1 MKNKTKL
8 SPYNNP
14 GKASKLKE
22 ENAIYQKQVMVK
34 DFTFQRFKKLY
45 EKSPFSLKDWA
56 GFLHLSERTLLRYSK
71 ENKSFEG
78 IYADRVLQLENL
90 FAKGKQ
96 VFKSQEGF
104 FDWLLKSKNVLGM
117 QLNVTA
123 LSTTQGIVELEREL
137 GRIQYGVYI

>member
-1 MKNKTKL
+1 MKNKNKINQYTP
-8 SPYNNP
+8 S
-14 GKASKLKE
+14 GKTSKLKE
-22 ENAIYQKQVMVK
+22 GNATYQKQVMIK
-34 DFTFQRFKKLY
+34 DFTFQRFRKLY

-56 GFLHLSERTLLRYSK
+56 GFLHLSERTLLRYGK

-104 FDWLLKSKNVLGM
+104 FDWLVKPKNVLGIH
-117 QLNVTA
+117 LNVTA
-123 LSTTQGIVELEREL
+123 LSTTQGITELDREL
-137 GRIQYGVYI
+137 GRIQYGVYV